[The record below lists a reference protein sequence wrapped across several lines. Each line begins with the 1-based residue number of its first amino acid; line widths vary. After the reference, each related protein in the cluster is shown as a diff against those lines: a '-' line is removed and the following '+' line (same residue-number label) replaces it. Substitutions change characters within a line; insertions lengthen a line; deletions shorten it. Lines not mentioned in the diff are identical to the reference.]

1 MLPEGVIFCNE
12 FANVLTNGRTIIMNA
27 GTLKDVANR
36 LNLSVSTVSRV
47 VNGKGYVKEQTRK
60 RVLECLEACN
70 YVPNEIARSLQ
81 ARETMTIGV
90 VVPDLCETYFG
101 RIIKA
106 IDRVVTDAGYM
117 LVVTDSGESR
127 TQERRYLDSLY
138 QKRVD
143 ALVLSSVDVNAPNVQ
158 RYLSSG
164 TPVVFLDNM
173 PHMDGEDIHYVL
185 VDNHQASGLA
195 VQTLID
201 RGHERIALVVGAQDE
216 PTGYERREGYCQA
229 MERNGL
235 VMDPALIA
243 VGNFKKDGGYQCMQ
257 KLLENR
263 QTHPFTAVHV
273 TSEMMT
279 IGALQAIREAGLT
292 VGKDISVIGF
302 DVHDDLGLATP
313 TIATVRQPEDE
324 VGQRIGKMLLQLLKP
339 QAYGEPASTK
349 VLVQAYLQPGSS
361 IGERMK

>member
-1 MLPEGVIFCNE
+1 
-12 FANVLTNGRTIIMNA
+12 MNA

-47 VNGKGYVKEQTRK
+47 VNGKGYVKEQTRQ

-70 YVPNEIARSLQ
+70 YVPNEVARSLQ

-106 IDRVVTDAGYM
+106 IDQVVAEAGYM
-117 LVVTDSGESR
+117 LMVTDTGESR

-143 ALVLSSVDVNAPNVQ
+143 ALVLSSVDVDSPNVQ
-158 RYLSSG
+158 RYFGSD

-173 PHMDGEDIHYVL
+173 PHLDGEDVHYVM
-185 VDNHQASGLA
+185 VDNHQASALA
-195 VQTLID
+195 VQALID
-201 RGHERIALVVGAQDE
+201 RGHRDIALIVGSQEE

-229 MERNGL
+229 MTANGL
-235 VMDPALIA
+235 EVNPALIA
-243 VGNFKKDGGYQCMQ
+243 VGNFKQDGGYRCMQ
-257 KLLENR
+257 KLLQNR
-263 QTHPFTAVHV
+263 QKHPFTAVHV

-292 VGKDISVIGF
+292 VGKDVAMVGF

-324 VGQRIGKMLLQLLKP
+324 VGQRIGRMLLQLLKP
-339 QAYGEPASTK
+339 QIYGKPETTK
-349 VLVQAYLQPGSS
+349 VWVLANLQPGSS
-361 IGERMK
+361 MGG